1 MCLYTKKILNKRFV
15 PTRKNGYNPPICHD
29 ERLRYIDI
37 ECGHCYEC
45 KRKKA
50 RNWRIRMAE
59 QLRETPTAVFFTGTF
74 TDQRIEKISRKYGI
88 DKENA
93 NEIATKETRLFLER
107 IRRVLGK
114 SVKHWIVTEKGHTN
128 TRRIHIHGIFFA
140 QDGMSQQSLI
150 WLLKNNWI
158 AGYSYNGKYVN
169 ERTINYVSKYLTK
182 TDLDNVDF
190 EGKVLASP
198 GLGRNFVKSWN
209 GRQIKYIPK
218 TDIQRTTETY
228 TFRNGAKAPLPKYYK
243 EKLFTEDERE
253 KLWIEKQE
261 EGYRFVMGEKILAK
275 TEEEEEAFN
284 QLVIYYRGRNVSVHK
299 DNEHQWEIN
308 KWENKHKK
316 HKIYRRKAK
325 EFEKKEYR
333 QERRQDIQ
341 FQKDLREF
349 EKYYFSKTAEPFM
362 YCSQTVN

>member
-1 MCLYTKKILNKRFV
+1 
-15 PTRKNGYNPPICHD
+15 
-29 ERLRYIDI
+29 
-37 ECGHCYEC
+37 
-45 KRKKA
+45 
-50 RNWRIRMAE
+50 MAE

-74 TDQRIEKISRKYGI
+74 TDLRIEKISRKYSI

-107 IRRVLGK
+107 IRRVLRK

-198 GLGRNFVKSWN
+198 GLGRNFMKSWN

-218 TDIQRTTETY
+218 TEIQRTTETY
-228 TFRNGAKAPLPKYYK
+228 VFRNGAKAPLPKYYK

-261 EGYRFVMGEKILAK
+261 EGYRFVMSEKILVK
-275 TEEEEEAFN
+275 TEEEEEAFS
-284 QLVIYYRGRNVSVHK
+284 QLVMYYRGRNVSVHK
-299 DNEHQWEIN
+299 DNEQRWEI
-308 KWENKHKK
+308 
-316 HKIYRRKAK
+316 
-325 EFEKKEYR
+325 
-333 QERRQDIQ
+333 
-341 FQKDLREF
+341 
-349 EKYYFSKTAEPFM
+349 S
-362 YCSQTVN
+362 

>member
-74 TDQRIEKISRKYGI
+74 TDQRTEKISRKYGI

-114 SVKHWIVTEKGHTN
+114 SVEHWIVTEKGHTN

-140 QDGMSQQSLI
+140 QEGMSQQNLI
-150 WLLKNNWI
+150 
-158 AGYSYNGKYVN
+158 S
-169 ERTINYVSKYLTK
+169 
-182 TDLDNVDF
+182 
-190 EGKVLASP
+190 
-198 GLGRNFVKSWN
+198 
-209 GRQIKYIPK
+209 
-218 TDIQRTTETY
+218 
-228 TFRNGAKAPLPKYYK
+228 
-243 EKLFTEDERE
+243 
-253 KLWIEKQE
+253 
-261 EGYRFVMGEKILAK
+261 
-275 TEEEEEAFN
+275 
-284 QLVIYYRGRNVSVHK
+284 
-299 DNEHQWEIN
+299 
-308 KWENKHKK
+308 
-316 HKIYRRKAK
+316 
-325 EFEKKEYR
+325 
-333 QERRQDIQ
+333 
-341 FQKDLREF
+341 
-349 EKYYFSKTAEPFM
+349 
-362 YCSQTVN
+362 